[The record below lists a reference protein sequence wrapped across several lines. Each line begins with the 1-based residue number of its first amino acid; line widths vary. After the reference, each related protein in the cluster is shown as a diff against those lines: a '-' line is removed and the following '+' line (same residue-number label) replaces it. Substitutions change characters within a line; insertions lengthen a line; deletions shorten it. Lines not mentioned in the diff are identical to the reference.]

1 MRALLSWAILI
12 YTRAKYAMAS
22 IEVLLSFGTGLA
34 AVGLIY
40 AGVRLCRSRASHS
53 PLLAE
58 LLASRVQYALAGVVF
73 GLLAPLNMRPVL
85 GAAADL
91 ATSFLVGIF
100 GLVVGCSV
108 ELRLLKNT
116 SRLLLLLEI
125 GYLVL
130 LGLGLWV
137 LSYGFS
143 PEGVEG
149 ATLWGVCGLCA
160 ACWMRQGRRG
170 GSTKKKL
177 SSGWLPSAS
186 ALAGLFI
193 AGVGFMQRGPGGFE
207 VRLPLA
213 FPSIVVEGMW
223 AKYGAC
229 LVLGALIGLIVDLA
243 TRGLGKGYLY
253 YVIAAGLLL
262 GSGMAGALGLE
273 PLWVGAVAG
282 IWLVNATMRRLD
294 ILRSL
299 EQGQDMVRTVLP
311 GVAGWALGAALIKGG
326 LEFAFGAWV
335 FLALVAVVPGVRL
348 AMWHGMRQMFN
359 RSVDQRTGVEPRQ
372 LLELDDLGLVIAL
385 SLAAFLP
392 AGQGAALL
400 VAVLLGQRLMH
411 VVAVWTAGKLSAA

>member
-1 MRALLSWAILI
+1 
-12 YTRAKYAMAS
+12 MAS
-22 IEVLLSFGTGLA
+22 AEVLLSFGVGLA

-40 AGVRLCRSRASHS
+40 AAVRLYRSRASHS

-58 LLASRVQYALAGVVF
+58 LLASRVQYALAGLVF

-108 ELRLLKNT
+108 ELRLLRNI
-116 SRLLLLLEI
+116 SRSLLLLEI

-130 LGLGLWV
+130 LGLGLWT

-143 PEGVEG
+143 QGGVEG
-149 ATLWGVCGLCA
+149 AALWGICGLCA
-160 ACWMRQGRRG
+160 ACWMRQSRR
-170 GSTKKKL
+170 GSTKKKP

-193 AGVGFMQRGPGGFE
+193 AGVGFMQLRPEGFE

-213 FPSIVVEGMW
+213 FPSIVVEGAW
-223 AKYGAC
+223 AKYGSC
-229 LVLGALIGLIVDLA
+229 LVWGALVGLVVDLA
-243 TRGLGKGYLY
+243 TRGVSRGYLY
-253 YVIAAGLLL
+253 YTIAAGLLL

-273 PLWVGAVAG
+273 PLWVGVVAG

-294 ILRSL
+294 ILRAL

-311 GVAGWALGAALIKGG
+311 GVAGWVLGAAFVEGG
-326 LEFAFGAWV
+326 LEFAFSAWV
-335 FLALVAVVPGVRL
+335 LLALVVVVPGVRL
-348 AMWHGMRQMFN
+348 GVWYGMGKLLD
-359 RSVDQRTGVEPRQ
+359 RSAHQRTGVGPRQ
-372 LLELDDLGLVIAL
+372 LLELDDLGVVIAL
-385 SLAAFLP
+385 SLAVVLP

-400 VAVLLGQRLMH
+400 AAALLGQRLMH
-411 VVAVWTAGKLSAA
+411 VVAVWAGGRLSAV

>member
-1 MRALLSWAILI
+1 
-12 YTRAKYAMAS
+12 MAS
-22 IEVLLSFGTGLA
+22 IEILLSFGMGLA
-34 AVGLIY
+34 AVGLVY

-53 PLLAE
+53 LFWAE
-58 LLASRVQYALAGVVF
+58 LLAARVQYALAGLVF
-73 GLLAPLNMRPVL
+73 GLLAPLNMRPIL
-85 GAAADL
+85 GAATDL
-91 ATSFLVGIF
+91 ATSFLAGIF

-108 ELRLLKNT
+108 ELRLLKTT
-116 SRLLLLLEI
+116 SRPLLLLEI

-143 PEGVEG
+143 QEGVKG

-160 ACWMRQGRRG
+160 ACWMRQGHR

-193 AGVGFMQRGPGGFE
+193 AGVGFMQLRPGGFE

-213 FPSIVVEGMW
+213 FPSIVVEGTW

-243 TRGLGKGYLY
+243 TRGLSKGYLY
-253 YVIAAGLLL
+253 YAIAAGLLL

-294 ILRSL
+294 ILRAL

-311 GVAGWALGAALIKGG
+311 GIAGWALGAMLIEGG
-326 LEFAFGAWV
+326 LEFAFGAWA

-348 AMWHGMRQMFN
+348 AMWHGMRQMFS
-359 RSVDQRTGVEPRQ
+359 RSVDQRTGIEPRQ

-400 VAVLLGQRLMH
+400 AAALLGQRLMH

>member
-1 MRALLSWAILI
+1 
-12 YTRAKYAMAS
+12 MAS
-22 IEVLLSFGTGLA
+22 IEVLLSFGMGLA

-73 GLLAPLNMRPVL
+73 GLLAPLNMRPIL
-85 GAAADL
+85 GTAADL
-91 ATSFLVGIF
+91 ATSFLMGIF

-137 LSYGFS
+137 LNYGFS

-149 ATLWGVCGLCA
+149 AALWGVCGLCA

-170 GSTKKKL
+170 SAKKKP
-177 SSGWLPSAS
+177 SSGWLLSAS
-186 ALAGLFI
+186 ALAGLFL
-193 AGVGFMQRGPGGFE
+193 AGVGIMQLRPGGFE

-213 FPSIVVEGMW
+213 FPSIVVEGTW

-229 LVLGALIGLIVDLA
+229 LVLGALIGLIVDIA

-294 ILRSL
+294 ILRAL

-311 GVAGWALGAALIKGG
+311 GIAGWALGAVLIKGG
-326 LEFAFGAWV
+326 LEFAFGAWA

-348 AMWHGMRQMFN
+348 AMWHGMRQLFN

-385 SLAAFLP
+385 SLATVLP
-392 AGQGAALL
+392 AGQGTALL

-411 VVAVWTAGKLSAA
+411 VVAVWTAGRLSAA

>member
-1 MRALLSWAILI
+1 
-12 YTRAKYAMAS
+12 MAS
-22 IEVLLSFGTGLA
+22 IEVLLSFGMGLV

-116 SRLLLLLEI
+116 SRFLLLLEI

-130 LGLGLWV
+130 LSLGLWV

-143 PEGVEG
+143 QEDVEG
-149 ATLWGVCGLCA
+149 AALWGVCGLCA

-170 GSTKKKL
+170 STKKKP

-193 AGVGFMQRGPGGFE
+193 AGVGFMQLRPEGFE

-243 TRGLGKGYLY
+243 TAR
-253 YVIAAGLLL
+253 
-262 GSGMAGALGLE
+262 
-273 PLWVGAVAG
+273 PW
-282 IWLVNATMRRLD
+282 
-294 ILRSL
+294 
-299 EQGQDMVRTVLP
+299 
-311 GVAGWALGAALIKGG
+311 
-326 LEFAFGAWV
+326 
-335 FLALVAVVPGVRL
+335 
-348 AMWHGMRQMFN
+348 
-359 RSVDQRTGVEPRQ
+359 
-372 LLELDDLGLVIAL
+372 
-385 SLAAFLP
+385 
-392 AGQGAALL
+392 
-400 VAVLLGQRLMH
+400 
-411 VVAVWTAGKLSAA
+411 

>member
-1 MRALLSWAILI
+1 
-12 YTRAKYAMAS
+12 MAS
-22 IEVLLSFGTGLA
+22 IEVLLSFGMGLT

-40 AGVRLCRSRASHS
+40 VGVRLCRSRASHS
-53 PLLAE
+53 PFLAE
-58 LLASRVQYALAGVVF
+58 LLAVRVQYALAGLVF
-73 GLLAPLNMRPVL
+73 GLLAPLNMRPIV

-91 ATSFLVGIF
+91 TTSFLVGIF

-108 ELRLLKNT
+108 ELRLLKSI
-116 SRLLLLLEI
+116 SRPLLLLEV

-143 PEGVEG
+143 QEDVEG
-149 ATLWGVCGLCA
+149 AALWGVCGLCA
-160 ACWMRQGRRG
+160 ACWMRQSRR
-170 GSTKKKL
+170 GSTKKRQ

-186 ALAGLFI
+186 ALVGLFI
-193 AGVGFMQRGPGGFE
+193 AGVGFMQLRAGGFE
-207 VRLPLA
+207 VRLPLD
-213 FPSIVVEGMW
+213 FPPIVVEGMW

-243 TRGLGKGYLY
+243 TRGLNKGYLY

-262 GSGMAGALGLE
+262 GSGIAGALGLE

-294 ILRSL
+294 ILRAL

-311 GVAGWALGAALIKGG
+311 GVAGWALGAMLIEGG

-335 FLALVAVVPGVRL
+335 FLALVAVMPGVRL
-348 AMWHGMRQMFN
+348 AMWHGMRQMFS

-400 VAVLLGQRLMH
+400 AAVFLGQRLMH
-411 VVAVWTAGKLSAA
+411 VVAVWVAGKLAAA